1 MDEDNKKME
10 FIINPKR
17 FRYILDLYKLS
28 DEEFLLKLKGESKTD
43 VLSRYELNQIFK
55 GEKKIDLALL
65 KKIDRLFE
73 KGITWYISP
82 RELPERKNISIF
94 FRKEKFNSELNLES
108 RKVVNNYEELKF
120 RIQTLCRYVNL
131 DLEKK
136 VREYTLSENSKDV
149 AEEFI
154 NKFSEIENDLV
165 DNKIINKPKNERE
178 YLKNLIR
185 IIEEFNIFVFEFV
198 DNKKLDYKKAS
209 FDGFYIAPNII
220 VIRRQQEYFRREIFT
235 LLHEFAHCLINQE
248 EIDENVTEYFSDL
261 NKVERWCSSFSFNF
275 QIGKYSSYIEK
286 LEQAKSENYF
296 LKDEVDYIYKN
307 TYLSNLAIYTNLLL
321 KNKISF
327 ENYTNIKNN
336 IEINV
341 ANRLQRKKEQLQ
353 LEKERKKEIG
363 EKVFGQHPIPIESNL
378 FKKIVLLN
386 YFDRHIN
393 EIDLRNYL
401 KIQPRQKLEEVIY

>member
-1 MDEDNKKME
+1 MEADNKKMK
-10 FIINPKR
+10 FTINPKR
-17 FRYILDLYKLS
+17 FRYILDLYNLS
-28 DEEFLLKLKGESKTD
+28 DEEFLIKLKGESKSD
-43 VLSRYELNQIFK
+43 AISRDELNQIFK
-55 GEKKIDLALL
+55 AEKKVDLALL
-65 KKIDRLFE
+65 KKIDKLFE

-94 FRKEKFNSELNLES
+94 FRKEKFNSKLNLES

-136 VREYTLSENSKDV
+136 VREYTLSENPKDV

-154 NKFSEIENDLV
+154 KKFLEIEYDLIN
-165 DNKIINKPKNERE
+165 NKIINQPKNERD

-209 FDGFYIAPNII
+209 FDGFYITPNII
-220 VIRRQQEYFRREIFT
+220 VIKRQQEYFRREIFT

-248 EIDENVTEYFSDL
+248 EIDENVTESLIDL

-275 QIGKYSSYIEK
+275 LIGKYSSYIEQ
-286 LEQAKSENYF
+286 LEHAKIENDY
-296 LKDEVDYIYKN
+296 LKNEVDYIYKN

-321 KNKISF
+321 NKKISF
-327 ENYTNIKNN
+327 EYYTNIKNN
-336 IEINV
+336 IEINIAHKV
-341 ANRLQRKKEQLQ
+341 QRKREQLQ
-353 LEKERKKEIG
+353 FEKERKKEAG
-363 EKVFGQHPIPIESNL
+363 EIAFAQLPKPIESNL

-386 YFDRHIN
+386 YFDKHIN

-401 KIQPRQKLEEVIY
+401 KIKPRQRLEEVIY